1 MILIKIYQNLF
12 YRVYSFHVWMN
23 KGKHGP
29 MDSAYLLV
37 GVFFMF
43 NFLTFLLVLET
54 LTELKIFKFFIEY
67 KLTFAI
73 SFLVMV
79 EILGYFFVRRNKA
92 YLKIIKE
99 FKKESVA
106 ERKKYSTLAI
116 IYFVATFLF
125 VILSTMVW
133 GLTNKT

>member
-1 MILIKIYQNLF
+1 
-12 YRVYSFHVWMN
+12 
-23 KGKHGP
+23 